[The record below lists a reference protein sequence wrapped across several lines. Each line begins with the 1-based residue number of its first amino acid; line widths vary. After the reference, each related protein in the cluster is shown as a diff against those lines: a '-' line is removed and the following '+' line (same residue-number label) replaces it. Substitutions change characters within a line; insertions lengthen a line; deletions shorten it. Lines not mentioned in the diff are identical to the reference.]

1 MRIAP
6 WILLGLYIC
15 GFAVSAAI
23 RSQSDFVI
31 YRNAGLAALQRKPI
45 YSLHDASPF
54 QYAPIYAVAFI
65 PLGLLPPRPAQLLW
79 FAISM
84 AIALPMMILGTSRLL
99 FGATSEL
106 GWELIVIPLVLGIR
120 FIHPDFDHGQI
131 NLLLL
136 AMVVWGFALVNES
149 RPAVGS
155 CLLAA
160 SLLAK
165 PFAIPVLAYL
175 LARKQFMCLLSLI
188 TFIAALIVLPSVF
201 VGSEYTFHQTG
212 NYLTSVTSRRI
223 QRSRDLEN
231 KYNQSAAAISV
242 RWFAPR
248 TTIPSGEKF
257 PALGGFAL
265 QCMLIAGV
273 VVWLT
278 FR

>member
-1 MRIAP
+1 MRIAA

-15 GFAVSAAI
+15 GFAVSAGV

-31 YRNAGLAALQRKPI
+31 YRNAGLAALERKPI
-45 YSLHDASPF
+45 YSLQEASPF

-106 GWELIVIPLVLGIR
+106 GWELIVIPVVLCFR
-120 FIHPDFDHGQI
+120 FIHPNFDHGQI

-136 AMVVWGFALVNES
+136 AMVVWGLALVSES
-149 RPAVGS
+149 RPVIGS
-155 CLLAA
+155 CLLAV

-165 PFAIPVLAYL
+165 PFAIPVLVYL
-175 LARKQFMCLLSLI
+175 LARKQFICLLSVI

-201 VGSEYTFHQTG
+201 VGSEYAVHQTAR
-212 NYLTSVTSRRI
+212 YLTSLTSRGI

-231 KYNQSAAAISV
+231 KYNQSAAAIST
-242 RWFAPR
+242 RWFAPQA
-248 TTIPSGEKF
+248 TSLSSEKF
-257 PALGGFAL
+257 AASGGFAF

-273 VVWLT
+273 VAWLT